1 MCKHACSVQIV
12 PDLFNLYRCCGSSH
26 IIPCICDSC
35 SVVCCNIARFIIC
48 SIVNRESTCLVCHGV
63 HVQLSV
69 RIILFEIIKLYCII
83 VCSRKCNFIILYC
96 RTALNASHNINCYI
110 CTVCGIIIL
119 PYLCDSYGSHYILPC
134 VCNGGSA
141 VCRFI
146 TGNAVVLIIKCNAA
160 FVLDSVD
167 IFIAVFIKL

>member
-12 PDLFNLYRCCGSSH
+12 PDLFNLYRYCGSSR

-35 SVVCCNIARFIIC
+35 SVVCCNIARYIIR
-48 SIVNRESTCLVCHGV
+48 SIVNRESTCFVCHGV
-63 HVQLSV
+63 CIQLSV
-69 RIILFEIIKLYCII
+69 RIILFKTVDLSCII
-83 VCSRKCNFIILYC
+83 FVSSESVLRIVCRC
-96 RTALNASHNINCYI
+96 TALNASHNVNRYI

-134 VCNGGSA
+134 VCNGSSA